1 MPKQNP
7 IPAAIAALL
16 SLGMPAFA
24 HEPKHT
30 EQPPGT
36 EQCYGVA
43 KAGENQ
49 CGTAKH
55 ACGAMSTVDND
66 PAEWKYV
73 PAGTCKKLGGK
84 TTAPPAPKK

>member
-1 MPKQNP
+1 MNR
-7 IPAAIAALL
+7 IYLSTAIAALL
-16 SLGMPAFA
+16 AANLPVSA

-36 EQCYGVA
+36 ERCYGVA

-49 CGTAKH
+49 CGTPKH

-73 PAGTCKKLGGK
+73 PQGTCTNLGGK
-84 TTAPPAPKK
+84 TAPPPSPKK

>member
-1 MPKQNP
+1 MKGHAT
-7 IPAAIAALL
+7 IRAAIAALL
-16 SLGMPAFA
+16 AVGLPAAA

-36 EQCYGVA
+36 ERCFGVA

-73 PAGTCKKLGGK
+73 PKGTCEKMGGK
-84 TTAPPAPKK
+84 APPDAAKK

>member
-1 MPKQNP
+1 MTKHALY
-7 IPAAIAALL
+7 PAAVAALL
-16 SLGMPAFA
+16 AVGLPASA
-24 HEPKHT
+24 HEPKHS

-43 KAGENQ
+43 KAGENN
-49 CGTAKH
+49 CGTPRH

-73 PAGTCKKLGGK
+73 PQGTCKKMGG
-84 TTAPPAPKK
+84 TTAPPNAQKK

>member
-1 MPKQNP
+1 MYS
-7 IPAAIAALL
+7 AAIATLL
-16 SLGMPAFA
+16 AATFSAAA

-43 KAGENQ
+43 KAGENH

-55 ACGAMSTVDND
+55 QCGAMSTVDND

-73 PAGTCKKLGGK
+73 PVGTCKKMGGK
-84 TTAPPAPKK
+84 TSPPNAQKK